1 MAFPTSFAQ
10 TKPFWQH
17 VIAAAQH
24 YDPEIASETQP
35 GRVATFKAFTGNGK
49 AAQVASSGNRLAYH
63 LNDLYRDSLALS
75 GPNLGWTPLSN
86 FAANRGQSF
95 QGPAVARYNAV
106 LPFISGELQKLTKN
120 GTATEGETKLI
131 MANLQPGQST
141 EARNAAIQQ
150 TVELAEGQFRPFRA
164 QWESTFG
171 TDKPPPVDFTPTT
184 LKIFDNITNGK
195 EPLTVDANG
204 HIVEP
209 KGQAAATPAAPASRA
224 SLPHV
229 ATMAQAATL
238 PAGTHFIDPHG
249 TERIRP

>member
-131 MANLQPGQST
+131 MANLAPGQST

-150 TVELAEGQFRPFRA
+150 TVELAEGQFRPFRD

-171 TDKPPPVDFTPTT
+171 TNKPPPVDFTPTT
-184 LKIFDNITNGK
+184 LKIFDHITNGK

-209 KGQAAATPAAPASRA
+209 KGSARTTAAA
-224 SLPHV
+224 
-229 ATMAQAATL
+229 M
-238 PAGTHFIDPHG
+238 PAGIPAG
-249 TERIRP
+249 SKRIGKTPDGHPVYMVNGQQVVAR